1 MENRLN
7 IWYISS
13 LIISLVV
20 AIPIIMIFGSF
31 FEVTSEYSLILQ
43 ETFLLDYI
51 INSLILLLVVLV
63 LTSILGIGC
72 AYLISFYDFPGAKF
86 FKWGLILSFAVP
98 AYIYSYSLTAF
109 FENYGSAYSL
119 LKGLFGEGDY
129 NDYIPKFDGMLGA
142 SIAISFSIFG
152 YVYVLTRAS
161 FHYQSQNL
169 IDLGK
174 NLGFSRQKTFMK
186 IILPA
191 ARPSIVAGLSL
202 VAMET
207 LSDFG
212 AVSFFGV
219 STLTTGIY
227 NAWIT
232 FDDLTLANRL
242 SFYLLIFIF
251 MLFS

>member
-51 INSLILLLVVLV
+51 INSLILLLGVLF

-98 AYIYSYSLTAF
+98 AYIYSYSCLLYTSPSPRDRTRSRMPS
-109 FENYGSAYSL
+109 SA
-119 LKGLFGEGDY
+119 
-129 NDYIPKFDGMLGA
+129 
-142 SIAISFSIFG
+142 
-152 YVYVLTRAS
+152 
-161 FHYQSQNL
+161 
-169 IDLGK
+169 
-174 NLGFSRQKTFMK
+174 
-186 IILPA
+186 
-191 ARPSIVAGLSL
+191 
-202 VAMET
+202 
-207 LSDFG
+207 
-212 AVSFFGV
+212 
-219 STLTTGIY
+219 
-227 NAWIT
+227 
-232 FDDLTLANRL
+232 
-242 SFYLLIFIF
+242 
-251 MLFS
+251 